1 MPTRQQRGHTWTV
14 VSLLAV
20 IAAMGGL
27 AYYAVPLYGLFRSV
41 TGYGGTPQ
49 RAEAAPGA
57 VSTRTF
63 TIRFNA
69 DVAANLPWK
78 VRPVVGQNE
87 VRAGA
92 EKRAWY
98 RASSVTNRSTISTVA
113 FNVTPAKA
121 GRYFVK
127 IACFCFTKLQLAA
140 GQVEDLPVIFFLD
153 PAILKDR
160 NLRNVKTITLSYT
173 FFLAS
178 PPKPAKSTAAGGAA
192 SNVKFAYKRT
202 NP

>member
-1 MPTRQQRGHTWTV
+1 MAKRRYLRTV
-14 VSLLAV
+14 APLLAV
-20 IAAMGGL
+20 IAAMGGVS
-27 AYYAVPLYGLFRSV
+27 YFAVPLYDQFRNV

-49 RAEAAPGA
+49 RAKAAPGA
-57 VSTRTF
+57 VSPRVF

-69 DVAANLPWK
+69 DVGPNLPWK
-78 VRPVVGQNE
+78 VRPVVSENK

-98 RASSVTNRSTISTVA
+98 RATSIAKRSTSSTVA
-113 FNVTPAKA
+113 FNVTPASA

-127 IACFCFTKLQLAA
+127 IACFCFTKPQLAA
-140 GQVEDLPVIFFLD
+140 GQTEDMPVTFFLD

-160 NLRNVKTITLSYT
+160 NLRDVRTITLSYT

-178 PPKPAKSTAAGGAA
+178 PRKPAKSPAAGRTTDRVSFANKQ
-192 SNVKFAYKRT
+192 SN
-202 NP
+202 P